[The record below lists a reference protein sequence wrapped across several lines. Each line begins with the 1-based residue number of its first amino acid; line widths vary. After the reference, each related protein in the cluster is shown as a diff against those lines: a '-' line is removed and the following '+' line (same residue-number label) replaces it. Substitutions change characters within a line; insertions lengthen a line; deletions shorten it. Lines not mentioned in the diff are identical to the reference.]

1 MNLLDIYVTH
11 DPDTHGI
18 IRFIVLLGVVWLVI
32 GLLHLLPLPQL
43 GKTILLIVGALVSV
57 LLILSYFGLL

>member
-1 MNLLDIYVTH
+1 MNLLDIYVSSE
-11 DPDTHGI
+11 PHGV
-18 IRFIVLLGVVWLVI
+18 IRFIVLLAVIWLVI

-43 GKTILLIVGALVSV
+43 GKTILLVVGALVSV